1 VPSQTFTA
9 DGTFAVPAG
18 VTALQLECYGA
29 GAFGGRSEDN
39 RVGGSGSGGG
49 AYSKTL
55 AAAVAPGSVL
65 SILVPA
71 GGTASVG
78 DPAPVQVVGPG
89 AVVLCRAAGGD
100 TGLGFAAGGLG
111 GRAADGVGDV
121 RFSGGDGAGQNLAGT
136 AGGGS
141 GGGGGAGPDGDGR
154 PGAQAN
160 GEANAAGGDGGGG
173 LAGRGGFDATLTSPN
188 GQDAGGG
195 GGGGRG
201 NFEFVDPGDG
211 GAGRA
216 VVTWAAPPPVFVPG
230 TWARADADG
239 RVRRVDADPGLPP

>member
-1 VPSQTFTA
+1 MPAQTFAA
-9 DGTFAVPAG
+9 DGTFTVPDG

-55 AAAVAPGSVL
+55 AAAVTPGSIL
-65 SILVPA
+65 SVLVPA
-71 GGTASVG
+71 GGNITVG

-89 AVVLCRAAGGD
+89 AAVLCRAASGD
-100 TGLGFAAGGLG
+100 TGIGLAAGGLG
-111 GRAADGVGDV
+111 GRASDGIGDV
-121 RFSGGDGAGQNLAGT
+121 RFSGGDGAEQNLAGT

-141 GGGGGAGPDGDGR
+141 GGGGGAGPDGAGQ
-154 PGAQAN
+154 PGATAN
-160 GEANAAGGDGGGG
+160 GEANAAGGGGGGG
-173 LAGRGGFDATLTSPN
+173 LAGKGGFDVALTNPN
-188 GQDAGGG
+188 GQTAGGG

-211 GAGRA
+211 GNGTV
-216 VVTWAAPPPVFVPG
+216 VVTWAIFVPG
-230 TWARADADG
+230 TWARVDADG
-239 RVRRVDADPGLPP
+239 RVRRVDADPGPPP